1 MEGFLHIYIAIGT
14 VVKLDIS
21 QEHIYDTDMYCPT
34 WSPDIQKEEYI
45 SSHISEFVNLLVD
58 PISCFIQ

>member
-34 WSPDIQKEEYI
+34 
-45 SSHISEFVNLLVD
+45 
-58 PISCFIQ
+58 